1 MKSSLNLLKGNSKE
15 VKSSQYE
22 LESYINQSSD
32 YAKKIL
38 SAHDISPIILGNGK
52 TLIKQY
58 TQAKT
63 TVSSTTKV
71 MLLTDGDK
79 IEMPSMIGW
88 SRKDAE
94 AFASLAGVEIEV
106 NGIGSIYEQ
115 SVSKGT
121 ILNSK
126 VKIKVSAK

>member
-1 MKSSLNLLKGNSKE
+1 
-15 VKSSQYE
+15 
-22 LESYINQSSD
+22 
-32 YAKKIL
+32 
-38 SAHDISPIILGNGK
+38 
-52 TLIKQY
+52 
-58 TQAKT
+58 
-63 TVSSTTKV
+63 
-71 MLLTDGDK
+71 
-79 IEMPSMIGW
+79 MIGW

-106 NGIGSIYEQ
+106 NGVGSIYEQ